1 MKGKISIKEEVRKVA
16 KSDFLKKF
24 LPNFLNEKIKSGI
37 LTAIITEPIGILKR
51 WLSIV
56 PIPDT
61 PPGAILF
68 GEVNIAMPKEN
79 MKAPMAITR

>member
-1 MKGKISIKEEVRKVA
+1 MSINEDVRKVA

-24 LPNFLNEKIKSGI
+24 LPNCLNEKTNSGI
-37 LTAIITEPIGILKR
+37 LKAIITEPIGILKR

-68 GEVNIAMPKEN
+68 GEVNIAIPNEN
-79 MKAPMAITR
+79 IKAPIAITI

>member
-16 KSDFLKKF
+16 KSDFLKKL

-37 LTAIITEPIGILKR
+37 FTAIITEPIGILKR